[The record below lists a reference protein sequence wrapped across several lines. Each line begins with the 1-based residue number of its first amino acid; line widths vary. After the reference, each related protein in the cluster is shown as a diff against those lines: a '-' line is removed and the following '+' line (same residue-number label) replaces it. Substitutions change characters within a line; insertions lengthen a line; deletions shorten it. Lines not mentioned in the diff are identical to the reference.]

1 MTIRGTI
8 HGTMIELET
17 DPGIPDGQTVEI
29 DVRVAPGAAVWGEG
43 IRRSA
48 GIAVDVPGVD
58 EAFEQVE
65 RDGKAARFRDT
76 AE

>member
-8 HGTMIELET
+8 HGTTIELDT

-29 DVRVAPGAAVWGEG
+29 DVRVTQRSATWGDG

-48 GIAVDVPGVD
+48 GIGAGVPGVD
-58 EAFEQVE
+58 EAFEQLARE
-65 RDGKAARFRDT
+65 RKAAQFRDT
-76 AE
+76 AG